1 MQPNLHHTT
10 LGLHSH
16 ARTFIGYRLDSTYM
30 FIHTITVVYMYKLN
44 GSGRHTAAHSG
55 CVRGHFTLSRCHCIN
70 VLGMFFEVLL
80 SASRLVILITASALP
95 HTKQTVAVLLHSFH
109 GSCFS
114 IDVHC
119 CTYIYIY
126 IYACIH
132 HCKVLLFVAFLV
144 YPCVFSH
151 TSMCSVFQEDC
162 YDNTTTQLGPS
173 GTVCYWQCSWSTT
186 KCDGVH

>member
-126 IYACIH
+126 ICMY
-132 HCKVLLFVAFLV
+132 
-144 YPCVFSH
+144 
-151 TSMCSVFQEDC
+151 TSLQSV
-162 YDNTTTQLGPS
+162 
-173 GTVCYWQCSWSTT
+173 TVCRLLSLSLCLLPHFYVFCFPRGLLW
-186 KCDGVH
+186 